1 MGAHLVVFTKK
12 DPFAS
17 VFSNFSFVVGF
28 FAICFKFGFS
38 LRINILVSQGRMHHS
53 SVKFQLGEI
62 AYITFKSL
70 VKMLHV
76 FAGVFSDGEQTAK
89 IVCSHSAVLDPEK
102 KFERLIF
109 PTKYL

>member
-1 MGAHLVVFTKK
+1 
-12 DPFAS
+12 
-17 VFSNFSFVVGF
+17 
-28 FAICFKFGFS
+28 
-38 LRINILVSQGRMHHS
+38 MHHS

-102 KFERLIF
+102 KSLNGLFSLLNICNPKKLEKFSHWPSICVFLIGRIRKDIISPLRGENPWF
-109 PTKYL
+109 RANQ